1 MPNASELGAETIDYD
16 GTNANPTTGK
26 VKVIDSATAFSNF
39 LKFPVAG
46 DRYDFGGSMG
56 SQGSWG
62 YVWTSSVNG
71 SYSVYESFDSGYAD
85 WLSNDR
91 AGGLSVRCVKN

>member
-1 MPNASELGAETIDYD
+1 MPTITELKTETLDYAGVD
-16 GTNANPTTGK
+16 NTTTGA

-46 DRYDFGGSMG
+46 DRSYFDGSVDF
-56 SQGSWG
+56 QGSWG

-71 SYSVYESFDSGYAD
+71 SYSVTEDFGSGDAYWGSD
-85 WLSNDR
+85 YR
-91 AGGLSVRCVKN
+91 AYGLSVRCVEN